1 MPYDQYG
8 NYISDQQ
15 AGPSGGQIAMGALGG
30 AASGAA
36 AGSVALP
43 GIGTAVGAL
52 VGAGY
57 GLYSGLHQKS
67 EARKMM
73 QSNPYPTQPVPQGIQ
88 QNATQANRM
97 ALQGLPSAQYQ
108 EAMKNIQRQQAGAI
122 IGAQSRRSGM
132 DTIGSTN
139 QSTND
144 AYQQLSAQDAAA
156 RRQNIQTAY
165 GQNQALG
172 QYQNQ
177 AFDWNQKARYQQ
189 NYSYSMALLGSGNQ
203 NLTRGIDMGAA
214 GLTRL
219 PNSAYQGL
227 RSAIGGLF
235 SGNTSSPLL
244 PSSINTNYGQ
254 ADANANALINN
265 Q

>member
-15 AGPSGGQIAMGALGG
+15 VGPSGGQIAMGALGG

-108 EAMKNIQRQQAGAI
+108 EAMKNIQRQQASAI
-122 IGAQSRRSGM
+122 IGAQNRRAGM
-132 DTIGSTN
+132 DAISSTN
-139 QSTND
+139 QTTND

-165 GQNQALG
+165 GQNQTLG

-177 AFDWNQKARYQQ
+177 AFDWNQKNKYLQTYQYAQ
-189 NYSYSMALLGSGNQ
+189 SLMGAGNQ
-203 NLTRGIDMGAA
+203 NVTRGIDAGAS
-214 GLTRL
+214 GLVRL

-227 RSAIGGLF
+227 GNAIGGLF
-235 SGNTSSPLL
+235 GGSASSPLL
-244 PSSINTNYGQ
+244 PSSVNVNTGY
-254 ADANANALINN
+254 ADANANSLING